1 MRTDLV
7 IKLGG
12 SAITQK
18 DTPYTPNSVVIKRI
32 AQEFSSSWGGRRVL
46 LVHGGGSFGHRA
58 AIKYIDGSGKLC
70 SPIGIA
76 ETRHAMHRLTSLLAE
91 SFLEKG
97 VPFFAIDPSACFFY
111 EEEGD
116 KQTLQYDLQPVE
128 LALSAGLLPSLGGD
142 VVLSSRRHGRILSG
156 DTIARILALES
167 SAELLAFGTDVDG
180 YIEGGKTLGKIGRG
194 ALREMIAATKGK
206 SNDVT
211 GGMPGKLGEIGEY
224 LSSGGRRALIF
235 NATRPG
241 TVERLL
247 RGEEVEGTYIDI
259 D

>member
-1 MRTDLV
+1 MRADLV

-18 DTPYTPNSVVIKRI
+18 DTPYSPNLAVIDRI
-32 AQEFSSSWGGRRVL
+32 ADEFSSSWRAGRVL

-58 AIKYIDGSGKLC
+58 AIKYVDGGGKLF
-70 SPIGIA
+70 SPRGIA
-76 ETRHAMHRLTSLLAE
+76 ETRHAMHRLTSILAE

-111 EEEGD
+111 EEADSKPSLGHS
-116 KQTLQYDLQPVE
+116 LRPVE

-142 VVLSSRRHGRILSG
+142 VVLSSQGHGRILSG
-156 DTIARILALES
+156 DTIARILALAS
-167 SAELLAFGTDVDG
+167 SARLLAFGTDVDG
-180 YIEGGKTLGKIGRG
+180 YLEGGKHLGKIGRG
-194 ALREMIAATKGK
+194 ELKEIIAAAKGR

-211 GGMPGKLGEIGEY
+211 GGMAGKLSEVGEY
-224 LSSGGRRALIF
+224 LSSGGERALIF

-241 TVERLL
+241 IVARLL
-247 RGEEVEGTYIDI
+247 RGEEVEGTYID
-259 D
+259 